1 MVAPEPLVGAFG
13 GVGVVCGESA
23 TPRLISLR
31 SRSKGGR
38 PRGPCRAVSTTSV
51 SASGGADDG
60 VAGAVQRGGYGG
72 VKAAVPSA
80 NRAQWSSVVVK
91 PC

>member
-1 MVAPEPLVGAFG
+1 MVASPEPLVGAFG

-38 PRGPCRAVSTTSV
+38 PTGPCRAVSTTSV

-72 VKAAVPSA
+72 EGGGAQRQPSA
-80 NRAQWSSVVVK
+80 MEFS
-91 PC
+91 CG